1 MKRIVALSGLAATL
15 LLGACA
21 SPSGPA
27 TSPTPAPTPSAAPAP
42 APTPAPAPAPSAA
55 APSAPSSAL
64 VGVWE
69 GKWTVDSM
77 GYEGKAILEI
87 TGLDG
92 GRVLGKATMY
102 DTPYG
107 DLTENFD
114 QASYDGQ
121 KMDVKHKNA
130 AYTLTLGDKDG
141 KPRLNGPLTYNTDT
155 GSYTGRLRVDKK

>member
-21 SPSGPA
+21 SPSGPSSA
-27 TSPTPAPTPSAAPAP
+27 PAAPTPPATPASPAPVAPVSAAP
-42 APTPAPAPAPSAA
+42 
-55 APSAPSSAL
+55 SSQSPL
-64 VGVWE
+64 LGTWE

-77 GYEGKAILEI
+77 GYEGRAILEI
-87 TGLDG
+87 TGLEG
-92 GRVLGKATMY
+92 NRVVGRATMY

-107 DLTENFD
+107 DLTEAFE
-114 QASYDGQ
+114 QASFDGQ
-121 KMDVKHKNA
+121 KLDVKHKTNA